1 MKINTTTLES
11 SLSSLLFVSTQSI
24 RNANNNL
31 QTRLQKLSK
40 VDLTTFEGQL
50 DQYYLQTEVQLILN
64 GLYLSINSYEALIN
78 CIDISTTPCQYDL
91 TDELKPIKALITKI
105 EKGEY

>member
-31 QTRLQKLSK
+31 LTRLQKLSE
-40 VDLTTFEGQL
+40 VDLTTYEGQL
-50 DQYYLQTEVQLILN
+50 DQYYLQTELHLIVN
-64 GLYLSINSYEALIN
+64 GLYLNINSYEALIN
-78 CIDISTTPCQYDL
+78 TVDKTTIACQYDL
-91 TDELKPIKALITKI
+91 TDELKCVHALITKI
-105 EKGEY
+105 ERGEY